1 MLPLVETKGT
11 AVMNIPAPNCYIGAL
26 AADEQAARQA
36 CVEEFHAAPDALTL
50 VHVAFNEGEEAEE
63 FPGWA
68 TFIFSF
74 YADSSEQEEGDWL
87 HDLYELPNLKN
98 MPCEII

>member
-1 MLPLVETKGT
+1 MTRPT
-11 AVMNIPAPNCYIGAL
+11 PNCYVGAL
-26 AADEQAARQA
+26 AADEIAARQA
-36 CVEEFHAAPDALTL
+36 CVEEFHAASADELTL
-50 VHVAFNEGEEAEE
+50 VHVEFNEGEEAEE

-87 HDLYELPNLKN
+87 HDLYELPHLKN

>member
-1 MLPLVETKGT
+1 MTRPT
-11 AVMNIPAPNCYIGAL
+11 PNCYVGAL

-36 CVEEFHAAPDALTL
+36 CVEEFYVHPDSLTL
-50 VHVAFNEGEEAEE
+50 VHIAQNEGEEAEE

-68 TFIFSF
+68 TYIFSTH
-74 YADSSEQEEGDWL
+74 ADSSEQEEGDWL
-87 HDLYELPNLKN
+87 HDLYDLPALPN